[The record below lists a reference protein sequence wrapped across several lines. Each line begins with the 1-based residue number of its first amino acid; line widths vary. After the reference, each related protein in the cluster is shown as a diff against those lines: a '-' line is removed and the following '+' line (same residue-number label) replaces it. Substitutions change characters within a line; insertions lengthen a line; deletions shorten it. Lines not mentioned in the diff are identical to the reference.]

1 MSTDSLE
8 NLYAERDNGTA
19 WFVGIIVALALL
31 AIGYLVLSANNSV
44 AYAPLTS
51 PHVKVV
57 TAKGHGSATHIGD
70 GLFVTAAHVVTDQPS
85 ATVDGEQVEILWVNR
100 QYDIALL
107 RGPSAH
113 ATMPMSCTVPSVGT
127 QALAYGNP
135 GNLESISTSIRVAGA
150 ARQLDMWKVAVPV
163 DGALA
168 PGMSGG
174 GAIAGGQLV
183 GVIVG
188 VAIVPL
194 GFTPSLYG
202 VGFIVPSSVVCDLL
216 GRT

>member
-1 MSTDSLE
+1 MPTRPPSE
-8 NLYAERDNGTA
+8 LYAERNGTG

-31 AIGYLVLSANNSV
+31 AIGYLVFSAIQPT
-44 AYAPLTS
+44 ALPLAS
-51 PHVKVV
+51 AHVKVV
-57 TAKGHGSATHIGD
+57 TAKGHGSATHIGN
-70 GLFVTAAHVVTDQPS
+70 GLFVTAGHVVSDQPS
-85 ATVDGEQVEILWVNR
+85 ATIDGEPAEILWVNR

-107 RGPSAH
+107 RGASTYA
-113 ATMPMSCTVPSVGT
+113 SVPLVCSVPAVGT
-127 QALAYGNP
+127 EVIAYGNP
-135 GNLESISTSIRVAGA
+135 GDLDSISTAIRVAGS
-150 ARQLDMWKVAVPV
+150 ARQLELWKLAIPV

-174 GAIAGGQLV
+174 AAVVDGKLV
-183 GVIVG
+183 GVVVG

-202 VGFIVPSSVVCDLL
+202 VGFIVPSSVVCDLM